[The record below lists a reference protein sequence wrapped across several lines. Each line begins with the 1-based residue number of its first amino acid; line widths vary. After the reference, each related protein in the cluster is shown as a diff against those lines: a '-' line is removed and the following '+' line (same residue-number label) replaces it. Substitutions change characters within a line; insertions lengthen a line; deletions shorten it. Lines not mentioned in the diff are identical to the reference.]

1 MAKSKLYQ
9 NSEYWENRIA
19 KETWRTYNNVEEQNR
34 DLLRMY
40 EKTSSSIKRE
50 LYALAEEAE
59 KTGELTRTQQYRFN
73 KLLGQQGAIFQ
84 EIEKLGTSI
93 EKSQTSR
100 MKTAGRAVYKNVM
113 ESLGIDNFSFPNK
126 KEMEQMLRS
135 PWHGSFFSER
145 LWNDMGVLERNMNGV
160 INNFIA
166 TGKTVTETAV
176 QLSNVMQKSFNVA
189 HRLVRTETINYMNR
203 SALRG
208 YKDAGVKKVQW
219 WAAEDERTCKIC
231 GANHE
236 KEYDIDKA
244 PILPCHTGCRC
255 TWLPVLDDETPKLTE
270 AENAAIV
277 KYVSPDAYVLN
288 DKLRNGY
295 DLSESDKKWI
305 NSLDKAL
312 YKIPAIQGVVN
323 RSLNFLHDEDRK
335 KFIEMHEVGNKVKYK
350 EYVSSSMNE
359 VYNEDGEVQIT
370 IYSKNGRDI
379 RSVNP
384 EENEILFMRD
394 TEFESV
400 NIEKLSGKTYIDLV
414 EVDKNEQ

>member
-145 LWNDMGVLERNMNGV
+145 LWNDMGVLERNMNVV

-400 NIEKLSGKTYIDLV
+400 NIEKLNGKTYIDLV

>member
-208 YKDAGVKKVQW
+208 YKDAGVNKVQW

-400 NIEKLSGKTYIDLV
+400 NIEKLNGKTYIDLV

>member
-126 KEMEQMLRS
+126 KEIEQMLRS

-244 PILPCHTGCRC
+244 PILPCHPGCRC

-400 NIEKLSGKTYIDLV
+400 NIEKLNGKTYIDLV

>member
-219 WAAEDERTCKIC
+219 WAA
-231 GANHE
+231 NHE

-400 NIEKLSGKTYIDLV
+400 NIEKLNGKTYIDLV

>member
-244 PILPCHTGCRC
+244 PILSCHTGCRC

-400 NIEKLSGKTYIDLV
+400 NIEKLNGKTYIDLV

>member
-1 MAKSKLYQ
+1 MEKSKPYQ
-9 NSEYWENRIA
+9 DSEYWENRIA
-19 KETWRTYNNVEEQNR
+19 KETWKTYNSAEEQNR

-40 EKTSSSIKRE
+40 DRTSTTIKKE
-50 LYALAEEAE
+50 LYELAEKAE
-59 KTGELTRTQQYRFN
+59 SSGMLTRSEMYRFN
-73 KLLGQQGAIFQ
+73 KLLGQQGEIF
-84 EIEKLGTSI
+84 ERIEKLGAEI
-93 EKSQTSR
+93 EKSQSSR
-100 MKTAGRAVYKNVM
+100 MKEAGKKVYGNIVEALGLGKN
-113 ESLGIDNFSFPNK
+113 FTPNDK
-126 KEMEQMLRS
+126 VMEQMLRA
-135 PWHGSFFSER
+135 PWHGSFFSKS
-145 LWNDMGVLERNMNGV
+145 LWQKMGNLEQALNGIVNDG
-160 INNFIA
+160 IS
-166 TGKTVTETAV
+166 TGKTVTEMAV
-176 QLSNVMQKSFNVA
+176 GLSNVMQRSFNDA

-203 SALRG
+203 SALQG
-208 YKDAGVKKVQW
+208 YRDAGVRKVQW

-244 PILPCHTGCRC
+244 PILPCHPGCRC

-295 DLSESDKKWI
+295 DLSESDEKWI
-305 NSLDKAL
+305 NNLDKAL

-350 EYVSSSMNE
+350 EYISSSMNE

-400 NIEKLSGKTYIDLV
+400 NIEKLNGKTYIDLV
-414 EVDKNEQ
+414 EVEKNEQ

>member
-203 SALRG
+203 SPLRG

-400 NIEKLSGKTYIDLV
+400 NIEKLNGKTYIDLV

>member
-244 PILPCHTGCRC
+244 PILLCHTGCRC

-400 NIEKLSGKTYIDLV
+400 NIEKLNGKTYIDLV